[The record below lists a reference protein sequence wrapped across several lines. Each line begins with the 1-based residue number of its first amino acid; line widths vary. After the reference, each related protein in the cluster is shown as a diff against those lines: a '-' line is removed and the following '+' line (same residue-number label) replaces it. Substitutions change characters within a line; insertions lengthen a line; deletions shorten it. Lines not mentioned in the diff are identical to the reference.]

1 MGDRAVVGIREK
13 SSEPTLFL
21 YLHWAGSEQ
30 DAMLGDALQLAQS
43 RIEMGD
49 AAYATRI
56 IISQMT
62 KGLEDSETG
71 AGLYIGGTRHGADYY
86 TINSLTSKPSECWSA
101 RMTTL
106 TRLRWSGRL
115 TTSSGATQP
124 DQSWSKKS
132 CGGELTFLQLPS
144 TIKIT

>member
-71 AGLYIGGTRHGADYY
+71 AGLYIGGTHHGADYY
-86 TINSLTSKPSECWSA
+86 TINIVDLEAKRVLVCQNDNSDEVEMEWTIDDFIRRNTA
-101 RMTTL
+101 R
-106 TRLRWSGRL
+106 
-115 TTSSGATQP
+115 P
-124 DQSWSKKS
+124 
-132 CGGELTFLQLPS
+132 
-144 TIKIT
+144 IVV